1 MINIITDNKP
11 LSNNRP
17 GVILK
22 NSVIGL
28 SNELNTIDSEIT
40 EINNKLLKIQKQ
52 NNKSM
57 WLHRSHR
64 KNKNKRR

>member
-11 LSNNRP
+11 LSNRS

-22 NSVIGL
+22 SSVIGL
-28 SNELNTIDSEIT
+28 SSDLNATNSKIT